1 MPATQTP
8 DRNWDLL
15 GHEWA
20 VDLLKKHLAQ
30 GRPRHAYLLTG
41 PDGIGRRTLAL
52 RFAQAL
58 NAPDRQYTPEL
69 PTSQQFAR
77 MQHPDLSIVQREE
90 GDRDIKIESVRSLQH
105 TLSLSPYMAD
115 YRIALLLDF
124 EQASDGAA
132 NALLKTLEEPP
143 GRVVLLMTAES
154 PDSLLPTITSRCE
167 VLRLRPM
174 PLEALAQ
181 GLESQFEF
189 GAEEAR
195 LLAHIA
201 GGKPGY
207 ALELAAHPEIL
218 EARNTLLDEQ
228 IALLRGGRVE
238 RFAYA
243 ETLAKD
249 KTALQQT
256 LLVWLAYWRDIL
268 LRAAHSSAPLTNPD
282 RQAEIEQLAQSLDA
296 RTAHHVV
303 SAIEEKLG
311 ELRANANPRLAAEAL
326 MLQFPHF

>member
-1 MPATQTP
+1 MPDNQAP
-8 DRNWDLL
+8 NANWDLL

-20 VDLLKKHLAQ
+20 VDLLKKHLTQ
-30 GRPRHAYLLTG
+30 GGPRHAYLITG
-41 PDGIGRRTLAL
+41 PDGVGRRTLAL
-52 RFAQAL
+52 RFAQAI
-58 NAPDRQYTPEL
+58 NAPDRQYTPKL
-69 PTSQQFAR
+69 AASQQFAR

-90 GDRDIKIESVRSLQH
+90 GDRDIKIEAVRSLQH
-105 TLSLSPYMAD
+105 TLSLTPYMAD
-115 YRIALLLDF
+115 FRIALLLDF
-124 EQASDGAA
+124 EQASAGAS

-174 PLEALAQ
+174 PLDALAK
-181 GLESQFEF
+181 GLEDQFEY
-189 GAEEAR
+189 GVEEAR

-201 GGKPGY
+201 AGKPGY

-218 EARNTLLDEQ
+218 EARTSLLDEQ
-228 IALLRGGRVE
+228 VALLRGSRVE

-243 ETLAKD
+243 QTLAKD
-249 KTALQQT
+249 KDAFQQT
-256 LLVWLAYWRDIL
+256 MLVWLAYWRDIL
-268 LRAAHSSAPLTNPD
+268 LRTAHSSAPLTNLD
-282 RQAEIEQLAQSLDA
+282 RQEEVEQLAQSLDA
-296 RTAHHVV
+296 PTAHRVV
-303 SAIEEKLG
+303 SAIEDKLG